1 MSSQHQYQN
10 PLTKEL
16 IVEKCKKQNFNEI
29 KNINLW
35 GTNLDDISVIK
46 QLINLE
52 VVSLSV
58 NQIQTLQDFK
68 GCSRIQELY
77 LRKNNVCDLNEI
89 FNLQNLKSLKVLWL
103 SDNPCSQ
110 ENIYRPFIIKTLP
123 QLVKL
128 DSQEISEEERKQ
140 AYSMNF
146 DQMMGQG
153 MQKNPSNRNIL
164 QQNLMSQNNAQMRKS
179 PFKSNEN
186 LSNLG
191 NQGVSKG

>member
-52 VVSLSV
+52 VVSRSV

-68 GCSRIQELY
+68 GCSRI
-77 LRKNNVCDLNEI
+77 
-89 FNLQNLKSLKVLWL
+89 
-103 SDNPCSQ
+103 
-110 ENIYRPFIIKTLP
+110 
-123 QLVKL
+123 
-128 DSQEISEEERKQ
+128 
-140 AYSMNF
+140 
-146 DQMMGQG
+146 
-153 MQKNPSNRNIL
+153 
-164 QQNLMSQNNAQMRKS
+164 
-179 PFKSNEN
+179 
-186 LSNLG
+186 
-191 NQGVSKG
+191 

>member
-1 MSSQHQYQN
+1 
-10 PLTKEL
+10 
-16 IVEKCKKQNFNEI
+16 
-29 KNINLW
+29 
-35 GTNLDDISVIK
+35 
-46 QLINLE
+46 
-52 VVSLSV
+52 
-58 NQIQTLQDFK
+58 
-68 GCSRIQELY
+68 
-77 LRKNNVCDLNEI
+77 
-89 FNLQNLKSLKVLWL
+89 
-103 SDNPCSQ
+103 
-110 ENIYRPFIIKTLP
+110 
-123 QLVKL
+123 VKL

>member
-103 SDNPCSQ
+103 SDNPCAQ

-146 DQMMGQG
+146 DQMMG
-153 MQKNPSNRNIL
+153 
-164 QQNLMSQNNAQMRKS
+164 
-179 PFKSNEN
+179 
-186 LSNLG
+186 
-191 NQGVSKG
+191 